1 MRIFMKSIVAILIF
15 VLCSCGENIVVN
27 MKINVGEK
35 MGDFENISVQTISSN
50 IEYIPLETS
59 DSSLIGAMPNICVLN
74 DAILVSSAN
83 QCLKL
88 FDRPT
93 GRFIRDIGHV
103 GVDPEGYAKDSWGIV
118 NYWVDYTHNLIYVLG
133 WNNDLVI
140 FDLLGNCKDRLQ
152 IYDDTR
158 YNLSQSYL
166 FIDSG
171 RIWGHNKLYISNL
184 CSSLFFVEQNTKS
197 INDIIGLSI
206 LPLPMDEIQSISNLL
221 GNYVSYGGNLT
232 MASFTDDRK
241 FYTSIDSP
249 SLWKNGDKIC
259 LKQAFNDTIY
269 TLCDDRIYPYL
280 IFELGDWK
288 WNYKDRLEVPGC
300 ERKISI
306 DYVLENEKYIYFHFH
321 TGLYLN
327 NRQSYCGLYQKESN
341 RVTLMRGDRIFDVI
355 NNQDI
360 QLRTITSDGC
370 FVALLQPN
378 ELCDEL
384 KDKYNCKEDDNPIIV
399 ILRK

>member
-1 MRIFMKSIVAILIF
+1 M
-15 VLCSCGENIVVN
+15 
-27 MKINVGEK
+27 
-35 MGDFENISVQTISSN
+35 
-50 IEYIPLETS
+50 
-59 DSSLIGAMPNICVLN
+59 
-74 DAILVSSAN
+74 
-83 QCLKL
+83 
-88 FDRPT
+88 
-93 GRFIRDIGHV
+93 
-103 GVDPEGYAKDSWGIV
+103 
-118 NYWVDYTHNLIYVLG
+118 
-133 WNNDLVI
+133 
-140 FDLLGNCKDRLQ
+140 
-152 IYDDTR
+152 
-158 YNLSQSYL
+158 
-166 FIDSG
+166 
-171 RIWGHNKLYISNL
+171 
-184 CSSLFFVEQNTKS
+184 
-197 INDIIGLSI
+197 
-206 LPLPMDEIQSISNLL
+206 
-221 GNYVSYGGNLT
+221 
-232 MASFTDDRK
+232 
-241 FYTSIDSP
+241 
-249 SLWKNGDKIC
+249 
-259 LKQAFNDTIY
+259 
-269 TLCDDRIYPYL
+269 
-280 IFELGDWK
+280 GDWK